1 MIYFL
6 KTNFACSYPENHCPI
21 FNFYMAIP
29 NQIFRKRF
37 FMKTVGE
44 SKNNNQQ
51 KIWIANR
58 IELQKI
64 SDFRYCFACFSL
76 SFCTFGTEIVI
87 SIFNVRKGMP
97 SQNSTDLLVVKRDL
111 NRCVQSNSRFEKSS
125 FLQKKTQFQF
135 QKDICGCS
143 DQIWK
148 YTLSP
153 PSWYSNYEMVLH
165 WRISWIDWQ
174 GWDGGIPW
182 KDCFRNRQ
190 KG

>member
-1 MIYFL
+1 MSGRESPH
-6 KTNFACSYPENHCPI
+6 KTSNLIKCPRITKRKSKQANISMWKEGTTRHCVSSWWLSLFYTIQTICFWKPILSAAIQRTNAQSLVFRSYI
-21 FNFYMAIP
+21 AIP

-37 FMKTVGE
+37 FMITVGE

-111 NRCVQSNSRFEKSS
+111 KQCN
-125 FLQKKTQFQF
+125 LIPDFQQNIF
-135 QKDICGCS
+135 ASK
-143 DQIWK
+143 
-148 YTLSP
+148 
-153 PSWYSNYEMVLH
+153 EV
-165 WRISWIDWQ
+165 
-174 GWDGGIPW
+174 
-182 KDCFRNRQ
+182 
-190 KG
+190 

>member
-1 MIYFL
+1 MT
-6 KTNFACSYPENHCPI
+6 KPI
-21 FNFYMAIP
+21 FTPYKRYISWKPILPAVIQRTTAQSLVFRSYMAMP

-37 FMKTVGE
+37 FMITVGE

-64 SDFRYCFACFSL
+64 SDFIRYCFACFSL

-111 NRCVQSNSRFEKSS
+111 NRCVQSNSRFETKQYFAKEDSVS
-125 FLQKKTQFQF
+125 V
-135 QKDICGCS
+135 S
-143 DQIWK
+143 
-148 YTLSP
+148 
-153 PSWYSNYEMVLH
+153 
-165 WRISWIDWQ
+165 
-174 GWDGGIPW
+174 
-182 KDCFRNRQ
+182 
-190 KG
+190 KGYLWL